1 MNAKAD
7 SSDLQALS
15 TTVAG
20 KVDKEAGKGL
30 SSNDYSNEEKQKITD
45 LIAAVGQ
52 LDTEKINTLMGIAD
66 YNTATRNKIDALT
79 TRMDKEVGD
88 VSTIGVSNSMSV
100 VDALN
105 ELNDNDK
112 RIAIQSVTFAQD
124 ENGRYIETINFKDSS
139 VTPITV
145 DLSSMISNIK
155 VGDLSDVNS
164 ASIADNQVL
173 AFDTASSKY
182 VPKTFDLAGV
192 LSDAKAYTDT
202 TLTNI
207 NQASVISVDAKPTYS
222 DGVITYVEDGNT
234 KTTTDTNTWFYYTDG
249 MDYVR
254 TMFINGKEV
263 TMSLSQ
269 SINLTDYVSKTKD
282 VSSVYTENMA
292 DTSKIPSIKALNDSL
307 TIVIGKIAGKVNV
320 SDIIDDT
327 SHSDTNKPASA
338 RTVKDLRDMIDNAF
352 TSITGTGG
360 STVMKRIFK
369 NVVSGTTY
377 TFDSP
382 LTLQYG
388 AVINVYKQTTARENL
403 TEVIG
408 QPTEDTKADFVY
420 NPDDSTVTGGF
431 KDTFELPFTLN
442 SDGTYHT
449 DTINKSDYFALI
461 GIK

>member
-1 MNAKAD
+1 
-7 SSDLQALS
+7 
-15 TTVAG
+15 
-20 KVDKEAGKGL
+20 
-30 SSNDYSNEEKQKITD
+30 
-45 LIAAVGQ
+45 
-52 LDTEKINTLMGIAD
+52 
-66 YNTATRNKIDALT
+66 
-79 TRMDKEVGD
+79 
-88 VSTIGVSNSMSV
+88 
-100 VDALN
+100 
-105 ELNDNDK
+105 
-112 RIAIQSVTFAQD
+112 
-124 ENGRYIETINFKDSS
+124 
-139 VTPITV
+139 
-145 DLSSMISNIK
+145 MISNIK

-222 DGVITYVEDGNT
+222 DGVITYVEDGDT
-234 KTTTDTNTWFYYTDG
+234 KTTTDTNTWFYYIDG
-249 MDYVR
+249 TDYVR

-292 DTSKIPSIKALNDSL
+292 DTSKIPSIKALNDLL
-307 TIVIGKIAGKVNV
+307 TIVVGKIAGKVNV
-320 SDIIDDT
+320 ADIIDDT

-338 RTVKDLRDMIDNAF
+338 RTVKELRDMIDNAF

-360 STVMKRIFK
+360 STVMKRVFK

-377 TFDSP
+377 TFD
-382 LTLQYG
+382 G

-431 KDTFELPFTLN
+431 KDKFDLPFTLN

-449 DTINKSDYFALI
+449 DTINKSDYVSLI
-461 GIK
+461 GIE